1 MPTTKDGKQ
10 FPYTADGILAA
21 KRHEEYL
28 RKSNDQRTMDNST
41 NGEKTDKDKL
51 PPYVKPRHLDPNHP
65 MNREGAPKGQETQ
78 PEEQKPPQQYAS
90 SNDGGKKGT
99 PVKKKPNP
107 SMYG

>member
-21 KRHEEYL
+21 KRHEEFL
-28 RKSNDQRTMDNST
+28 RKANDQRTMDNST

-65 MNREGAPKGQETQ
+65 MNREGPPQKEDTSPKY
-78 PEEQKPPQQYAS
+78 PPQQYAS
-90 SNDGGKKGT
+90 AEEKK
-99 PVKKKPNP
+99 PAKKKPNP

>member
-65 MNREGAPKGQETQ
+65 MNQEGPPKEQETQ
-78 PEEQKPPQQYAS
+78 PEKE
-90 SNDGGKKGT
+90 N
-99 PVKKKPNP
+99 
-107 SMYG
+107 SMFHLMIEIQLYLLIKCLGLNTHN